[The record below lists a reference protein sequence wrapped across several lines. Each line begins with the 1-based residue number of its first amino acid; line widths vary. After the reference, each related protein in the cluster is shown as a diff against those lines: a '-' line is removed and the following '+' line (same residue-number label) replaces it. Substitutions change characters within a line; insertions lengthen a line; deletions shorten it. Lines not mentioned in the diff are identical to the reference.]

1 MIKKFTLAAILLL
14 AVVMATTPLANARR
28 GNHALRGMAADM
40 RTNLTDEQRA
50 AIQEKVTE
58 LKESG
63 ANRQEIRT
71 AVAEMLK
78 EYGIEVPDAWF
89 NRLGKGNYLC
99 ADLTDEQRT
108 TIQEKVTGMKEDGAS
123 REDIRAA
130 VAEMLKEFGIE
141 LPDKQAN
148 RQGIQGRRP
157 GRRGNANYLGAD
169 LTDEQ
174 RTAIKEK
181 IAEMKEAGASRKEIR
196 EAVAEMLKEYGVE
209 PPDRQAGRRGKGN
222 RLGTNLTD
230 EQRTTV
236 KEKVTEMKE
245 AGASRED
252 IREAVAEMLKEYG
265 IEVPERQ
272 VDHPFADLT
281 DEQRTAIQE
290 KVSEM
295 KEAGASREDI
305 REVVAEMLK
314 GYDIE
319 LPDREPGGKGSKRGI
334 KNGRRGANNGT
345 NRRANLLAKVDLAM
359 VDAEIAAAPQ
369 AAPQNTSKIT
379 TWGKL
384 KTSR

>member
-196 EAVAEMLKEYGVE
+196 EAVAEMLKEYGI
-209 PPDRQAGRRGKGN
+209 
-222 RLGTNLTD
+222 
-230 EQRTTV
+230 
-236 KEKVTEMKE
+236 
-245 AGASRED
+245 ED
-252 IREAVAEMLKEYG
+252 
-265 IEVPERQ
+265 PERQ
-272 VDHPFADLT
+272 IGRPSSM
-281 DEQRTAIQE
+281 E
-290 KVSEM
+290 
-295 KEAGASREDI
+295 RE
-305 REVVAEMLK
+305 
-314 GYDIE
+314 
-319 LPDREPGGKGSKRGI
+319 
-334 KNGRRGANNGT
+334 
-345 NRRANLLAKVDLAM
+345 
-359 VDAEIAAAPQ
+359 
-369 AAPQNTSKIT
+369 
-379 TWGKL
+379 
-384 KTSR
+384 

>member
-99 ADLTDEQRT
+99 
-108 TIQEKVTGMKEDGAS
+108 
-123 REDIRAA
+123 
-130 VAEMLKEFGIE
+130 
-141 LPDKQAN
+141 
-148 RQGIQGRRP
+148 
-157 GRRGNANYLGAD
+157 AD